1 MGKTVAPQEEG
12 SHYEVGVSLGYAEFL
27 RLTRLD
33 RGVFNIDSPILP
45 GMSGCLLDEIRLMR
59 EAGVTEIQFILNS
72 PGGEVG
78 EMFAYHDIIKGL
90 PATGITTTMMAVGT
104 VASAAVL
111 ILCAAQKRYSLP
123 NTNFMIHEI
132 ASMRGESRTAELEDD
147 TRRTRGLQAQML
159 KLIAA
164 RAGKSVSVLE
174 KAVSR
179 KDFWMTALE
188 AKKWG
193 LIDAIKQSV

>member
-1 MGKTVAPQEEG
+1 
-12 SHYEVGVSLGYAEFL
+12 
-27 RLTRLD
+27 
-33 RGVFNIDSPILP
+33 
-45 GMSGCLLDEIRLMR
+45 
-59 EAGVTEIQFILNS
+59 
-72 PGGEVG
+72 
-78 EMFAYHDIIKGL
+78 
-90 PATGITTTMMAVGT
+90 MMAVGT